1 MALSDSFEFFR
12 ANLDAFYR
20 VFGEQSVAIK
30 DCKVI
35 GFGDNNVSL
44 WQRMVEQGHQ
54 AGTFI
59 VQKCGKDES
68 CFTVNFPMLYQP
80 VSSCL

>member
-12 ANLDAFYR
+12 NNLDAFYR
-20 VFGEQSVAIK
+20 VFGSQSVAIK
-30 DCKVI
+30 DGKVI
-35 GFGDNNVSL
+35 GFGSDKMSL
-44 WQRMVEQGHQ
+44 WQQMVEQGHQ

-68 CFTVNFPMLYQP
+68 CFTVNIPTT
-80 VSSCL
+80 